1 MHELYITNIIIAI
14 ITWCIPGIIFGI
26 ATNAVIRNKGYDEN
40 WFWWGFFFMAIA
52 MFVAFSKP
60 QRFQQGRTQTNG
72 GSGTGMQE
80 DSRGQST
87 YQNYADR
94 QLYSEKNETVEK
106 EKKTQ
111 ETGKTDLLKIP
122 VAQYNHA
129 PKLKPVSLTCQP
141 YQEQYAFVLKLK
153 CYREKNISAVMV
165 DIILHMSFGGIYEIH
180 DLGFTNFEHARRSMT
195 SGMTLYPLPQAQFIL
210 IQQADIIIKKYIE
223 DGQTVELSGEE
234 LGLSPYEEALE
245 GESVSEEVIRGAEA
259 LKGSVQI
266 YEYLQNYN
274 LENDQIL
281 DEELLDMAKR
291 HASVERLYGNTK
303 DECIKDIKAYFKE

>member
-1 MHELYITNIIIAI
+1 
-14 ITWCIPGIIFGI
+14 
-26 ATNAVIRNKGYDEN
+26 
-40 WFWWGFFFMAIA
+40 
-52 MFVAFSKP
+52 
-60 QRFQQGRTQTNG
+60 
-72 GSGTGMQE
+72 
-80 DSRGQST
+80 
-87 YQNYADR
+87 
-94 QLYSEKNETVEK
+94 
-106 EKKTQ
+106 
-111 ETGKTDLLKIP
+111 
-122 VAQYNHA
+122 
-129 PKLKPVSLTCQP
+129 
-141 YQEQYAFVLKLK
+141 
-153 CYREKNISAVMV
+153 
-165 DIILHMSFGGIYEIH
+165 
-180 DLGFTNFEHARRSMT
+180 MT